1 MNKSDQKLVIS
12 LVLSCLL
19 GLSGTILLAS
29 TLIAGAI
36 SPVPASGILFPLSG
50 VLLAAG
56 LLWPAVL
63 LVRRGDWT

>member
-19 GLSGTILLAS
+19 GLSGAILLAG

-36 SPVPASGILFPLSG
+36 SPVPASGVLFFLSG
-50 VLLAAG
+50 VLLTAG

>member
-19 GLSGTILLAS
+19 GLTGAILLAG

-36 SPVPASGILFPLSG
+36 SPSSVSGVLFLLSG

>member
-19 GLSGTILLAS
+19 GLSGAILLAG

-36 SPVPASGILFPLSG
+36 SPVSASGVLFFLSG